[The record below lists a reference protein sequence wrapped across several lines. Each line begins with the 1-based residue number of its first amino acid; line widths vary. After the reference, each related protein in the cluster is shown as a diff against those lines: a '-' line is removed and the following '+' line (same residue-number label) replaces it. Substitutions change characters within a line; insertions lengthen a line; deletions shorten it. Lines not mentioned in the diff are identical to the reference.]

1 MRLSAGVLRN
11 NMNALTTTL
20 GRWRVSL
27 LSCLLL
33 GALGS
38 VGYTQQPG
46 LGTAF
51 HPGERLDFEGK
62 FGLIRLGRASMEV
75 LGVGPIRGEPAS
87 HFLLSISASLVGIYR
102 LDDRFESWV
111 SRDHDWSLRFVQEY
125 DESNQQRR
133 NEYEIFPDSG
143 YYRQS
148 GTDSLFPTVS
158 APLDE
163 TALLYWVRTLSL
175 EPGDTVVVDR
185 YFRPDRNPVTIA
197 VLERDTVDVPAG
209 EFASVV
215 LHPVVPD
222 GGLLFS
228 PEADARIW
236 ISDDER
242 RLVVQMKIKLLS
254 HVTVTLRLEEFTQAE
269 PPLSTPSPTDRVP

>member
-1 MRLSAGVLRN
+1 
-11 NMNALTTTL
+11 MNALTTTP
-20 GRWRVSL
+20 GRRRMGL
-27 LSCLLL
+27 LACVLL
-33 GALGS
+33 GTLSS
-38 VGYTQQPG
+38 VGSAQQSG

-62 FGLIRLGRASMEV
+62 FGLIRLGRARMEV
-75 LGVGPIRGEPAS
+75 LGDEPIRGEPAS
-87 HFLLSISASLVGIYR
+87 HFLLSISASLAGIYR
-102 LDDRFESWV
+102 IDDRFESWV
-111 SRDHDWSLRFVQEY
+111 SRDRDWSLRFVQQY

-133 NEYEIFPDSG
+133 NQYEILPDSG

-148 GTDSLFPTVS
+148 GTDSLFATVS

-163 TALLYWVRTLSL
+163 TALLYWVRTLPL
-175 EPGDTVVVDR
+175 EPGDTLVVDR

-209 EFASVV
+209 EFPSVV

-254 HVTVTLRLEEFTQAE
+254 HVTVTLRLQEFTQEE
-269 PPLSTPSPTDRVP
+269 PPLSSPSSTHRVP